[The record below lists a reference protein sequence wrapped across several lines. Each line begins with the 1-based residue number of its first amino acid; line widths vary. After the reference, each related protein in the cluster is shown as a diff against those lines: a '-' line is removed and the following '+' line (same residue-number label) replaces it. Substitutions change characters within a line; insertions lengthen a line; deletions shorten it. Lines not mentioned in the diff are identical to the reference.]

1 MTLDGKAM
9 VLAVLEAA
17 GEVKAGDV
25 AVLDIGGISVIC
37 DYFVIASGRST
48 TQVKAIA
55 EHIEKKLGKLGIPWP
70 GREGYQE
77 GRWILLDYGD
87 VVVHVF
93 LEAEREFYNLERLW
107 RDAEVVSLQENGS
120 NLAADAKAGL

>member
-1 MTLDGKAM
+1 VTLDGRTL
-9 VLAVLEAA
+9 VQAVVEAA
-17 GEVKAGDV
+17 GEKKAGDIL
-25 AVLDIGGISVIC
+25 VLDIGKVSVIC
-37 DYFVIASGRST
+37 DFFVIASAHST

-55 EHIEKKLGKLGIPWP
+55 EHIEKHLGKLGIPWP

-77 GRWILLDYGD
+77 GRWVLLDYGD

-107 RDAEVVSLQENGS
+107 QDAQVVAL
-120 NLAADAKAGL
+120 

>member
-1 MTLDGKAM
+1 MTLDGRTL
-9 VLAVLEAA
+9 VQAVVEAA
-17 GEVKAGDV
+17 GEKKAEDIV
-25 AVLDIGGISVIC
+25 ILDIGKVSIIT
-37 DYFVIASGRST
+37 DFFVIASGRST

-55 EHIEKKLGKLGIPWP
+55 ENIEKRLGVLGVPWY

-93 LEAEREFYNLERLW
+93 LRAEREFYNLERVW
-107 RDAEVVSLQENGS
+107 QDAGVVDPAQDPGEI
-120 NLAADAKAGL
+120 KAGSQ